1 MAKLAIKS
9 RLTKFHIK
17 SKLEKA
23 TSYFFKIHP
32 VRHVVL
38 GYLIY
43 ILLGWLLLCIPFLH
57 KSGAAASVLDH
68 LFIST
73 SAVSTTGLAT
83 VSVYGTYNIAG
94 QIIVLIL
101 IQLGGI
107 GYMTFGSFIFLAQR
121 RPLSKERMNIVNVV
135 FALPESFKVY
145 KFIRSVIIFTALI
158 EIIGAVILYF
168 LFLKA
173 GVEGAFWSAIFHSV
187 SSFCT
192 AGFSLYDNSF
202 ENFPSHFGLNTVI
215 AVLSYL
221 GAVGFIVFVDVWR
234 RLQGKIENV
243 TLTTKIILWAT
254 FYVSI
259 IGTFIFF
266 ITEPTVQNMPADKR
280 LLASFFQVMTAMTTV
295 GFNTLPIG
303 SLCRAS
309 LLLII
314 VLMVIG
320 ASPSGTGGGL
330 KSTTFSALWGL
341 VKSTLKGEKEVSF
354 WGRVIPDYRVRLAGA
369 AFCFYVTFLLI
380 GTYFLTLSD
389 ASMDFES
396 ILFEA
401 ASALGTVGLSTG
413 ITSSVTPISKII
425 LIGLMYMGRLGPLTF
440 GLSLVAGH
448 NKKIET
454 NAKKPEDLV
463 I

>member
-1 MAKLAIKS
+1 MNLHWKK
-9 RLTKFHIK
+9 RLESIVN
-17 SKLEKA
+17 
-23 TSYFFKIHP
+23 YFFSIHP

-38 GYLIY
+38 GYLTY
-43 ILLGWLLLCIPFLH
+43 ILIGWILLCLPFLH
-57 KSGAAASVLDH
+57 KSGAAAGGLDH

-73 SAVSTTGLAT
+73 SAVSTTGLVT
-83 VSVYGTYNIAG
+83 VSVSGTYNIIG

-121 RPLSKERMNIVNVV
+121 RPLSKERMNIANVV
-135 FALPESFKVY
+135 FAMPESFKVY
-145 KFIRSVIIFTALI
+145 KFIKSVIAFTAVI
-158 EIIGAVILYF
+158 EITGAIILYT
-168 LFLKA
+168 LLRKA
-173 GVEGAFWSAIFHSV
+173 GVENAVWSAIFHSI

-192 AGFSLYDNSF
+192 AGFSLYDSSF
-202 ENFPSHFGLNTVI
+202 ENYSSHFGLNITI
-215 AVLSYL
+215 AALSYF

-234 RLQGKIENV
+234 KLRGKIENV

-259 IGTFIFF
+259 IGTVVLF
-266 ITEPTVQNMPADKR
+266 ITEPSIRQLPADKR
-280 LLASFFQVMTAMTTV
+280 LLASFFQAMTAMTTV
-295 GFNTLPIG
+295 GFNTIPIG
-303 SLCRAS
+303 GLSRAS

-314 VLMVIG
+314 TLMVIG

-341 VKSTLKGEKEVSF
+341 VKSILKGKNEVSF
-354 WGRVIPDYRVRLAGA
+354 WGRIIPEYRVRLASA
-369 AFCFYVTFLLI
+369 NFCFYIIFLLL
-380 GTYFLTLSD
+380 GTYLLTLSD
-389 ASMDFES
+389 GAMDFEQ

-413 ITSSVTPISKII
+413 ITSSVTTMSKII
-425 LIGLMYMGRLGPLTF
+425 LIGLMYAGRLGPLTLA
-440 GLSLVAGH
+440 LSMFVGKQEKFAVP
-448 NKKIET
+448 
-454 NAKKPEDLV
+454 KPDDLV